1 MVVFKAGKPYRAG
14 YRRFKMQ
21 TVFGTDDYASMAET
35 LSRRCGE
42 YEKFAAEAPD
52 SDNWFAHK
60 PALILL
66 DGGRGQ
72 VSAVRAALAGRALAD
87 VPLYGMV
94 KDDHHRTRAIVDDT
108 GRELAL
114 NRNRGAYT
122 FVSSLQDEVH
132 RFANAYR
139 KQQMHKKS
147 YASTL
152 AQIPGVGAKTAKALT
167 DTFKSVAAVREADV
181 AALEKTPGVGKALAQ
196 VIFDYFHAEQNT
208 GA

>member
-1 MVVFKAGKPYRAG
+1 M
-14 YRRFKMQ
+14 
-21 TVFGTDDYASMAET
+21 
-35 LSRRCGE
+35 
-42 YEKFAAEAPD
+42 D
-52 SDNWFAHK
+52 SPLFH
-60 PALILL
+60 LL
-66 DGGRGQ
+66 
-72 VSAVRAALAGRALAD
+72 
-87 VPLYGMV
+87 
-94 KDDHHRTRAIVDDT
+94 TRM
-108 GRELAL
+108 
-114 NRNRGAYT
+114 
-122 FVSSLQDEVH
+122 QDEVH